1 MKAIATHAVFPS
13 SAVAELAIS
22 QVATP
27 TIQDN
32 GSNAISIATTTSDA
46 TIYYTIDGSDPT
58 TSSTEYTEPLT
69 DNVSNVTIKAI
80 AVKEGMIT
88 STVGSGC
95 AAPVISLDDATSKV
109 SITSATEGSTIYY
122 TTDGTT
128 PTASSTEYSGPFSLS
143 SATTLKAIAINS
155 DYEPSTVTESALS
168 QVATPTIQNNG
179 SNAISI
185 TTTTSDA
192 TIYYTTDGSDP
203 TTSSTEYT
211 DPLSDSFSGIT
222 IKAIAVKAGMITSAV
237 GSGLVKFQCATPVIT
252 RDGMTFTLS
261 CSKPTDAKLY
271 YMLRLSSQETV

>member
-1 MKAIATHAVFPS
+1 
-13 SAVAELAIS
+13 
-22 QVATP
+22 
-27 TIQDN
+27 
-32 GSNAISIATTTSDA
+32 
-46 TIYYTIDGSDPT
+46 
-58 TSSTEYTEPLT
+58 
-69 DNVSNVTIKAI
+69 
-80 AVKEGMIT
+80 MIT
-88 STVGSGC
+88 STVGSGSVKLQC

-203 TTSSTEYT
+203 TTSSTEYSMCYACHHKRRY
-211 DPLSDSFSGIT
+211 DIYPFL
-222 IKAIAVKAGMITSAV
+222 
-237 GSGLVKFQCATPVIT
+237 
-252 RDGMTFTLS
+252 
-261 CSKPTDAKLY
+261 
-271 YMLRLSSQETV
+271 